1 MTTTMQLD
9 ISEDLVQLMG
19 MSALQTYMQKRLE
32 LLKIQLH
39 ADKLGLAILQSGMNW
54 EQEME
59 NARQQA
65 WNEYKQRKT
74 VY

>member
-1 MTTTMQLD
+1 MTTTLQLD

-19 MSALQTYMQKRLE
+19 MSALQTYLQKQLE
-32 LLKIQLH
+32 SLKIQLL

-65 WNEYKQRKT
+65 WNEYKQRKNLQ
-74 VY
+74 

>member
-1 MTTTMQLD
+1 MTTTLQLD

-19 MSALQTYMQKRLE
+19 MNALQTYLQKQLE
-32 LLKIQLH
+32 SLKIQLL

-65 WNEYKQRKT
+65 WNEYKQRKNLQ
-74 VY
+74 

>member
-1 MTTTMQLD
+1 MTTTLQLD

-19 MSALQTYMQKRLE
+19 MNALQTYLQKQLE
-32 LLKIQLH
+32 SLKIQLL

-59 NARQQA
+59 NARQQV
-65 WNEYKQRKT
+65 WDEYKQRKNLQ
-74 VY
+74 